1 MKQQKSNA
9 LSVSAPLHPFL
20 CLSPPPSFPPSVLLL
35 ASGRTI
41 KSFPGLSHPM
51 SRMMR
56 ICSLNQNSHLLHP
69 PPPPSALLFVA
80 FSVIFSHSFIA
91 SFIYHLSLFILSVI
105 SISLPILQQ
114 LFSCLFPF
122 FRCLLLWLSRIYTVV
137 SLSFS
142 VFSLNLLFFL
152 SLYEA
157 VCHCLLPATALLVCL
172 LFIFF

>member
-1 MKQQKSNA
+1 MPF
-9 LSVSAPLHPFL
+9 LFPLPLHSFL
-20 CLSPPPSFPPSVLLL
+20 PLSPPPSFPPSVLLL

-69 PPPPSALLFVA
+69 SLSALLFVA

-105 SISLPILQQ
+105 SISLPVLQQ

-122 FRCLLLWLSRIYTVV
+122 FCCLLLWLSRIYTVV

-142 VFSLNLLFFL
+142 VFFS
-152 SLYEA
+152 
-157 VCHCLLPATALLVCL
+157 
-172 LFIFF
+172 